1 MLKNLY
7 YFVSDVHLGLR
18 ASDASQVEKRFM
30 GFLNS
35 LPENTRALYLLGDI
49 FDFWYEYKYVIP
61 RGHTRVL
68 GKLAE
73 LRDKGIDIYFFRGN
87 HDIWAYGYFEQ
98 ELGIKVLEQPYVVDI
113 EGQTF
118 CLGHGDGLGYTP
130 LGFRIIRWI
139 FNNRVIQALFSSLH
153 PRIAFSLGY
162 NWSKHSRLA
171 SGGKKSQYIFRGED
185 EPIYKYASSFPE
197 KVDHFIFGHFHT
209 PVRMELPSGGDMIV
223 LGDWVNG
230 CEYALYD
237 GEQLSVSRYEVV

>member
-73 LRDKGIDIYFFRGN
+73 LSDRGIDIYFFKGN

-98 ELGIKVLEQPYVVDI
+98 ELGVKVLEQPYVVDI
-113 EGQTF
+113 EGETF

-139 FNNRVIQALFSSLH
+139 FNNKVLQTLFSSLH

-171 SGGKKSQYIFRGED
+171 NGGESGQYIFKGED
-185 EPIYKYASSFPE
+185 EPIYKYASSFPR

-209 PVRMELPSGGDMIV
+209 PVRMKLPSGGDMIV
-223 LGDWVNG
+223 LGDWVHG

-237 GEQLSVSRYEVV
+237 GEQLTFSRYEVV